1 MCSVNPDNVDM
12 LFNFGIFT
20 LGAGVVSFL
29 TGTTYIDVEEGFTKR
44 DDEPFDYWLNT
55 IFLLLLGGMDLIM
68 VQGC

>member
-29 TGTTYIDVEEGFTKR
+29 TGTTYFRGVIKR
-44 DDEPFDYWLNT
+44 DDKPLEYWVNT
-55 IFLLLLGGMDLIM
+55 IGLLLLGGMVLIGA
-68 VQGC
+68 QAC

>member
-29 TGTTYIDVEEGFTKR
+29 TGTTYIDVKKASLREMMS
-44 DDEPFDYWLNT
+44 PLT
-55 IFLLLLGGMDLIM
+55 IGLTRYFYSY
-68 VQGC
+68 